1 MEGFLLRSNMSYLRL
16 AEGLNKY
23 SLVQANNIYDLLNG
37 FIDVEKPSYVSIYK
51 YNDKHYESYK
61 KNKTISGI
69 TDVTTNDLVFDLD
82 SKTDLNQA
90 KNDSIEVCNRL
101 MAKNISP
108 EDIQVYFSGS
118 KGFHVIVTTNSELT
132 VDKFKLYTRTI
143 ASGLTTFDK
152 SVSDP
157 SRILRVP
164 FTKHDKT
171 KRYKTPFTVEELKTL
186 TIEEILDISACPQ
199 DDRTELFMSWKGKSV
214 NLPIEITNIK
224 ETKPE
229 RNKVVKME
237 HDLDMSKK
245 PSWMSEAKYAL
256 QMGFFEQG
264 ERNKACM
271 ILASTY
277 KNQGFPEEITYRI
290 LKGTLERRA
299 ERLQLDEAYNK
310 EELWENIIKIVY
322 SPNWK
327 GGQYSYEKE
336 PLLQDVTA
344 RLDLTPPG
352 ANVETMGIT
361 GMLNTYSSFARDIEK
376 NTIKLGVPTLDQT
389 VTITTSMLVGLVA
402 PPSSGKTS
410 VSFDFLK
417 TASSNG
423 IKSVF
428 FSMDMGQPLVFQRL
442 VQKETGYYSQKVINM
457 FKNPTGEEKRVI
469 EQLDQAYKN
478 VSFCFK
484 SGLTVD
490 DIRNIVKEDDERTG
504 EKTRLII
511 IDYLECISS
520 QFSDSTASSAYIS
533 QKLKDLANEYECTV
547 LLLLQP
553 QKIAGDPRDE
563 INSYVKIKGSS
574 AIQQA
579 CSVIMSIN
587 RPGFDPRHPEDDRY
601 MSISILKN
609 RMGQLGQMDFAWDGV
624 RGIIT
629 ELDEEGVRHLK
640 AIREENLRERQGNDL

>member
-1 MEGFLLRSNMSYLRL
+1 MDGH
-16 AEGLNKY
+16 
-23 SLVQANNIYDLLNG
+23 VDT
-37 FIDVEKPSYVSIYK
+37 EKDYYVSIYK
-51 YNDKHYESYK
+51 YNDKHYEAYK
-61 KNKTISGI
+61 KTKSVSGF
-69 TDVTTNDLVFDLD
+69 TDVITNDLVFDLD

-90 KNDSIEVCNRL
+90 KNDGIEVCNRL
-101 MAKNISP
+101 INYNISP
-108 EDIQVYFSGS
+108 ENIQVYFSGS
-118 KGFHVIVTTNSELT
+118 KGFHIIVSTDTDLSVE
-132 VDKFKLYTRTI
+132 KFKVVTRSV
-143 ASGLTTFDK
+143 ANGLKTFDK

-157 SRILRVP
+157 NRILRFP
-164 FTKHDKT
+164 FTKHNKTDK
-171 KRYKTPFTVEELKTL
+171 YKTPLSVEELKTMSV
-186 TIEEILDISACPQ
+186 EEIQDMALSPQ
-199 DDRTELFMSWKGKSV
+199 QDRIDLFMSWKDKV
-214 NLPIEITNIK
+214 VHLPEVFNKLKEPEI
-224 ETKPE
+224 E
-229 RNKVVKME
+229 RNKVEKMS

-245 PSWMSEAKYAL
+245 PTWMSEAKYAL

-299 ERLQLDEAYNK
+299 ERLGEGDSYSK
-310 EELWENIIKIVY
+310 EELWDTIIKTVY

-344 RLDLTPPG
+344 RLDLKPPG
-352 ANVETMGIT
+352 VNAETMGIT

-457 FKNPTGEEKRVI
+457 FKTPTGEEKRVI
-469 EQLDQAYKN
+469 QQLDESYKN

-490 DIRNIVKEDDERTG
+490 EIRNIVKDDDEKTG
-504 EKTRLII
+504 VKTKLII

-587 RPGFDPRHPEDDRY
+587 RPGFDPRHPEDDRF

-629 ELDEEGVRHLK
+629 ELDEEGIRHLK
-640 AIREENLRERQGNDL
+640 AIRDENARQRQGDDL